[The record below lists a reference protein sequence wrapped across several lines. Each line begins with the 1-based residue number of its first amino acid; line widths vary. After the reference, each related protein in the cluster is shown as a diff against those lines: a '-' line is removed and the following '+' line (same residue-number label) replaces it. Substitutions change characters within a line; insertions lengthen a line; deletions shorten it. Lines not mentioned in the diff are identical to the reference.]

1 MPAAGPTTTWN
12 PTPDRVNHSTKG
24 WTSKTL
30 FTYQWYGEGS
40 ATLEV
45 PSGED
50 ILSVV
55 IVNGKNYRG
64 SNILPPYYFA
74 EDNYETAGR
83 GYKITLYYQY
93 YLDGS
98 NTGIGIGMYEP
109 TAPSLYY
116 TERQIA
122 TATDN
127 GYQQIKG
134 QFYCTSFYDPSN
146 STPFFQVNGELMFSG
161 KENYGLNNV
170 YVLPYYNNGF
180 TIDGGVGI
188 EYEFQVFNA
197 SDSGNS
203 IYVNY
208 LTIEEVS

>member
-1 MPAAGPTTTWN
+1 MPAAGPTTPWN
-12 PTPDRVNHSTKG
+12 PTPDKTNHLTKG

-40 ATLEV
+40 GTLEV
-45 PSGED
+45 PNGED
-50 ILSVV
+50 ILNVV
-55 IVNGKNYRG
+55 IANGKNYRG

-98 NTGIGIGMYEP
+98 STGIGIGMYEP

-122 TATDN
+122 TSADN

-134 QFYCTSFYDPSN
+134 QFYCTSFYDPGN

-161 KENYGLNNV
+161 KGNYGLNNIF
-170 YVLPYYNNGF
+170 VLPYYNNGF
-180 TIDGGVGI
+180 SIDGGVNK
-188 EYEFQVFNA
+188 EYKFQVLNA
-197 SDSGNS
+197 SNNS